1 MDINVINYYL
11 SKAKKAKEDVKP
23 VYNEVLKYTD
33 NTYQIE
39 DSANKSF
46 TINEID
52 SIIPTSLD
60 DLTSF
65 LMNSMISRS
74 SAWATVVMNKEM
86 YRLLNGD
93 EDDFT
98 SNDDLIRL
106 NKMLED
112 VSSITYTYLNQSNY
126 YSEIAKALRECINI
140 GTGAY
145 RVSERNDPIVPF
157 VFQYLPQDDLFYWED
172 TFGRPNYIFKYLREM
187 NNVDIQLMF
196 DGQAKKPSMLK
207 DDNESTTDLLEVI
220 YPSEKNPHNF
230 TYEVYT
236 SDLKEKIYEIELEY
250 CPIIIFRW
258 RKEGSNP
265 NGLGLSIYGLKAF
278 KELKEAKEKRAES
291 ADKLLNP
298 PLQITGNR
306 ALAERISLKANAT
319 NYTGTATPLQGTTM
333 SQQLAISP
341 IQTVGTLLPL
351 DQDIINL
358 TNEIRQLYTS
368 NPLGSVDDYKRRS
381 ATESQI
387 RLNALRQK
395 WSLSFELMERELLMP
410 TFLTP
415 LKILVKK
422 KKIDFDVVNLDTSMI
437 VYKNAL
443 SLSQESQKVE
453 MVNAYINSALLTMQ
467 YGEKVG
473 LNLSKTLIYIRENLG
488 LPLEV
493 AMTQKELE
501 QLQVQAQA
509 QQQEQEANIA
519 QQQSNM
525 LRQQEIDQEAQKM
538 ELRAEKQAMAQMGM

>member
-172 TFGRPNYIFKYLREM
+172 TFGRPNYIFKY
-187 NNVDIQLMF
+187 
-196 DGQAKKPSMLK
+196 
-207 DDNESTTDLLEVI
+207 
-220 YPSEKNPHNF
+220 
-230 TYEVYT
+230 
-236 SDLKEKIYEIELEY
+236 
-250 CPIIIFRW
+250 
-258 RKEGSNP
+258 
-265 NGLGLSIYGLKAF
+265 
-278 KELKEAKEKRAES
+278 
-291 ADKLLNP
+291 
-298 PLQITGNR
+298 
-306 ALAERISLKANAT
+306 
-319 NYTGTATPLQGTTM
+319 
-333 SQQLAISP
+333 
-341 IQTVGTLLPL
+341 
-351 DQDIINL
+351 
-358 TNEIRQLYTS
+358 
-368 NPLGSVDDYKRRS
+368 
-381 ATESQI
+381 
-387 RLNALRQK
+387 
-395 WSLSFELMERELLMP
+395 
-410 TFLTP
+410 
-415 LKILVKK
+415 
-422 KKIDFDVVNLDTSMI
+422 
-437 VYKNAL
+437 
-443 SLSQESQKVE
+443 
-453 MVNAYINSALLTMQ
+453 
-467 YGEKVG
+467 
-473 LNLSKTLIYIRENLG
+473 
-488 LPLEV
+488 
-493 AMTQKELE
+493 
-501 QLQVQAQA
+501 
-509 QQQEQEANIA
+509 
-519 QQQSNM
+519 
-525 LRQQEIDQEAQKM
+525 
-538 ELRAEKQAMAQMGM
+538 